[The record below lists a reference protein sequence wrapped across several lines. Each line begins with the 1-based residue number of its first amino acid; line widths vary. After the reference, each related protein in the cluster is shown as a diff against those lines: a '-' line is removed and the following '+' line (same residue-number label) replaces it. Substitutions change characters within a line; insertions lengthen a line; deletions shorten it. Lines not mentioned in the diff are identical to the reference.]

1 MHKLNVIILLLCTVT
16 LVHADLLKS
25 EMLDTGKQKGNTE
38 VAQATPA
45 PLLKRIGS
53 RLGYNQDKDEQQAEF
68 RFMGRL
74 WLQDYNPILNNRIE
88 LYKLNKGLHIYKAK
102 PYEIPSFAPEQ
113 KEKIDY
119 QNQRVIVS
127 IKHGEYKIAP
137 DAVIGFDT
145 YFENMQFKVFRK
157 SLYQIQKTAT
167 QQTQVSSGGLIK
179 EFVLDIPAIAIP
191 KAVQKLLGNT
201 AGRLNLDGTQKLT
214 LQASSTKRKQIPI
227 YETNRG
233 ATFDLKMEQE
243 TNLRLT
249 GNIGEKIAVNLKYNS
264 RQDEQIFDANNVNVK
279 YTGSEDEFV
288 KSIEGGNITL
298 ALSGSRYI
306 SYSTS
311 SQGLFG
317 ITSKFKYGNLDLN
330 VIASKEESQKNTQ
343 SYVGT
348 SQADSTIVRSKDYA
362 PRNMYYL
369 ADPYSLYL
377 VYGDGDAGIPEGW
390 KDNGIMTSP
399 SGEWLIA
406 NPNLLPANG
415 TVRLYIDDANAS
427 NNVASIPGDIIYF
440 SANDYYEPFYDELI
454 EGTDFVTDY
463 SSGTINILKAIDRRT
478 TLAVTYT
485 RRDNVPVPNLSPG
498 QQSDDRIHPF
508 VIRRRN
514 QEYNPTDSNNVWH
527 YQMRNIYNMN
537 KTNIKSDGFNLQV
550 FTENVDRTR
559 NYNLPDTLSTP
570 GFITYMDY
578 LRLDSNGDGLINGDD
593 TTVDLTRGFI
603 ILPFIEPFKPLGD
616 EIIYQDENESISYQD
631 IDFYIGIRGK
641 IGRDAIELAQGGI
654 LKGSVKVKVNGS
666 EQRENIDYIVDY
678 DFGRI
683 TFLTAAGKDPDSR
696 IEIDFEFRSMFSVAK
711 KSLAGIRA
719 DWQLTDYAKLG
730 ATMIYR
736 SENVADKRPRIGN
749 ENIEMWMG
757 NIDGTMNFKPS
768 FITRWIDALPLI
780 NTSAASQINLSGE
793 VAFTLPNIYGDPD
806 GKKKASYVDD
816 MESIMDSHP
825 LGVTFSSWVLGSKP
839 YATALS
845 RGRVN
850 WYNPKN
856 IQRQMV
862 EDAST
867 LTDKEKTENVTV
879 LALKVFPN
887 NIGMPGATT
896 NSWAGVM
903 KYLGNQLDFSQK
915 KYIEVMVK
923 LDTPQSNVNLHI
935 DLGDMSEDFYTD
947 FGGYEVLNSEDTNK
961 DGVLTLDED
970 IGLDG
975 LANNQPGADPND
987 VANSDIDQ
995 YGDYPR
1001 INGTEENRVLDTEDL
1016 DGNGVL
1022 NKLDRY
1028 FSYTISLSDTT
1039 SQLIENTN
1047 SYGWKLYR
1055 IPVND
1060 PSYYQI
1066 VNNSGTNVL
1075 PSLRKI
1081 SYARIWLETDHEAKV
1096 MIADA
1101 SLVGNKWQDFHV
1113 RNFNNRILS
1122 QAELNAQNTSYLSG
1136 IVNNQ
1141 KNRSHYSSP
1150 PETVYYEDDRESS
1163 ESALSLTLSNLPKGQ
1178 QCLLR
1183 QRLFDPYNLL
1193 SYNNI
1198 RFWVFP
1204 EASSNP
1210 AHLNPDSLDI
1220 IFRIGADSTNY
1231 YQVRQRVPVN
1241 PYEAKMN
1248 SARWIELDY
1257 LLQDM
1262 IALKLQ
1268 NPEALADS
1276 LVADNKV
1283 YYYKGRP
1290 TLTNIRDIYLGIY
1303 NPHDHEYVPYNGTVY
1318 FNDMRVIDPYQDLG
1332 IATRVSLN
1340 TTLADVATLTVDY
1353 EEKSENFNPTIQ
1365 RGRQNTYTRTQS
1377 LNIGNKLFL
1386 NKLFPN
1392 SWSLDMPL
1400 SLARNYTLGIPR
1412 FRANSDLLRNNID
1425 DEAERERE
1433 KNENLV
1439 YSADFGIS
1447 QRTAPKNKILLYTLY
1462 RTSLSARYENSFRY
1476 SPTMVDTTLTYRG
1489 TLNYNLNLP
1498 ANQTSFA
1505 IWKQYRIGYLPNTWT
1520 NSFTFNNTEPKGW
1533 NWEKR
1538 DDAYNWYQRTQTT
1551 ATRQLTTDNNLSWP
1565 LLSDLTAT
1573 ARFNT
1578 KRDLLQKSYF
1588 QKVNIGKLNE
1598 FVQDLGLNF
1607 NPNYMPSV
1615 FAFTTTATARFS
1627 DTQRKYFDNSQ
1638 GEQIE
1643 VYQSDGNSNR
1653 GIRMNLSLQNSN
1665 LLSTWAQKLKS
1676 RMPEPNKP
1684 DDHEKPKE
1692 LDPNAKPEDSGT
1704 QMPPS
1709 KPEEEKPKEDFKEEE
1724 YNPEKPKEDVKD
1736 EGEKWFLEELRK
1748 YDEDYALSGPHSPEE
1763 DKLNNETR
1771 ELYIAKLR
1779 NNLKELGFDDS
1790 AATEPGKVEDPNQ
1803 DTDTPKTPKPKSAP
1817 KNYLFTIVNSLSR
1830 VKNITASYQNG
1841 YTMNYARN
1849 TDKLPFAFQIGLPNS
1864 VPEGFLDST
1873 SDDNTITFGSGLT
1886 ISRNIDSVI
1895 NYSYTTNKRYASASN
1910 QSIGYTFPDV
1920 TLTLM
1925 NFENWI
1931 GMANY
1936 LTGTRLNTGFQNS
1949 LRQNGDINWVKP
1961 KQETKTISLNPL
1973 LGFSGTIMKVVNTNM
1988 SFAVSRTENT
1998 TDMDTYQII
2007 KTSNTQTLNGNI
2019 SYSFRSGRGF
2029 TIPFTKRKIH
2039 INNELSSS
2047 LAFAYDRSYDETQGR
2062 ESTQVDRNTSRLAI
2076 TPGASYQFDSNIRAG
2091 LTSSYE
2097 ITTDKK
2103 RDDGTSMFSLGLW
2116 VEVNL

>member
-1 MHKLNVIILLLCTVT
+1 MHKTIILALILFAC
-16 LVHADLLKS
+16 LALKAEQIDAGVYNNAAS
-25 EMLDTGKQKGNTE
+25 MGVLEIT
-38 VAQATPA
+38 QATPT
-45 PLLKRIGS
+45 PLIR
-53 RLGYNQDKDEQQAEF
+53 RLSLRTGNSQVKDPETQENK
-68 RFMGRL
+68 FMGRF
-74 WLQDYNPILNNRIE
+74 WINGYNPVINNRIE
-88 LYKLNKGLHIYKAK
+88 LYKINKGLNIYKAR
-102 PYEIPSFAPEQ
+102 PYEIPAFAPEH
-113 KEKIDY
+113 KEKVDY
-119 QNQRVIVS
+119 ENRRVIVS
-127 IKHGEYKIAP
+127 IKHGDFKLAP
-137 DAVIGFDT
+137 DAVISFDT
-145 YFENMQFKVFRK
+145 YFKNMQRKVFRK
-157 SLYQIQKTAT
+157 SLYQNQKTVT
-167 QQTQVSSGGLIK
+167 QQTQVASGGLIK
-179 EFVLDIPAIAIP
+179 EFVLDIPAIAMP
-191 KAVQKLLGNT
+191 RAVQKLLGNS

-227 YETNRG
+227 FETNQG
-233 ATFDLKMEQE
+233 STFDLKMEQE
-243 TNLRLT
+243 TNLRLRGT
-249 GNIGEKIAVNLKYNS
+249 IGEKIAVNLKYNS
-264 RQDEQIFDANNVNVK
+264 RQDEQLFDANNVNVK
-279 YTGSEDEFV
+279 YTGDEDEFV

-298 ALSGSRYI
+298 SLSGSRYI
-306 SYSTS
+306 SYNTS

-317 ITSKFKYGNLDLN
+317 ITSKFKYGNLDLS

-348 SQADSTIVRSKDYA
+348 SQADSTIVRSRDYA

-369 ADPYSLYL
+369 ADPYSLFL
-377 VYGDGDAGIPEGW
+377 IYGDGDVGIPQGW
-390 KDNGIMTSP
+390 KNNGILTSP
-399 SGEWLIA
+399 SGEWLVA

-415 TVRLYIDDANAS
+415 TVRLFIDDANAS

-440 SANDYYEPFYDELI
+440 SPNDYYEPFYDELI

-463 SSGTINILKAIDRRT
+463 SAGTINILKSIDRRA

-485 RRDNVPVPNLSPG
+485 RRDNVPVPSLAPG
-498 QQSDDRIHPF
+498 QQTDGRIHPF

-514 QEYNPTDSNNVWH
+514 QEFNPNDSNNVWH

-559 NYNLPDTLSTP
+559 NYNLPDSLSTP

-593 TTVDLTRGFI
+593 TTVDLSRGFI

-616 EIIYQDENESISYQD
+616 AIVYQEENESISYQD
-631 IDFYIGIRGK
+631 ISFFIGIRGK
-641 IGRDAIELAQGGI
+641 IGRDAIELSQGGI
-654 LKGSVKVKVNGS
+654 LKGSVKVRVNGN

-683 TFLTAAGKDPDSR
+683 TFLTPAGKDPDSR

-719 DWQLTDYAKLG
+719 DLQVTDYAKLG

-736 SENVADKRPRIGN
+736 SENVEDKRPRIGN

-768 FITRWIDALPLI
+768 FLTRWIDALPLI
-780 NTSAASQINLSGE
+780 NTTAASQINLSGE

-816 MESIMDSHP
+816 MESIVDSYP

-839 YATALS
+839 NGTALS
-845 RGRVN
+845 KGRVN

-867 LTDKEKTENVTV
+867 LTDREKTENVTV

-887 NIGMPGATT
+887 TIGMPGATT

-915 KYIEVMVK
+915 KYIEVMLK
-923 LDTPQSNVNLHI
+923 LDTPQANVNLHI
-935 DLGDMSEDFYTD
+935 DLGDINEDFYTE
-947 FGGYEVLNSEDTNK
+947 FGGYNVLNTEDKNA
-961 DGVLTLDED
+961 DGVLTIDED

-975 LANNQPGADPND
+975 IASGQPGADPND
-987 VANSDIDQ
+987 VANSEIDQ

-1001 INGTEENRVLDTEDL
+1001 INGTENNRVLDTEDL

-1022 NKLDRY
+1022 NRLDRY

-1039 SQLIENTN
+1039 SLLIENTN
-1047 SYGWKLYR
+1047 SFGWKLYR
-1055 IPVND
+1055 IPIND

-1075 PSLRKI
+1075 PTLRKI
-1081 SYARIWLETDHEAKV
+1081 SYARIWLETDKEAKV
-1096 MIADA
+1096 LIADA
-1101 SLVGNKWQDFHV
+1101 SLVGNKWQDFFV

-1122 QAELNAQNTSYLSG
+1122 QTELNAQNTSYLSG

-1141 KNRSHYSSP
+1141 KNRSHYTSP
-1150 PETVYYEDDRESS
+1150 PGTVYYQDNRESS
-1163 ESALSLTLSNLPKGQ
+1163 ESALSLALTNLPKGQ

-1183 QRLFDPYNLL
+1183 QRMFDPYNLL
-1193 SYNNI
+1193 SYNSL
-1198 RFWVFP
+1198 RFWVYP

-1231 YQVRQRVPVN
+1231 YQIRQRVPVN
-1241 PYEAKMN
+1241 PYETKMN

-1268 NPEALADS
+1268 NPDALADS

-1290 TLTNIRDIYLGIY
+1290 TLTNIRDIYVGVY
-1303 NPHDHEYVPYNGTVY
+1303 NPHDHNYPPYNGTVY

-1332 IATRVSLN
+1332 VATRLSLN
-1340 TTLADVATLTVDY
+1340 SSFADLATLTVDY

-1365 RGRQNTYTRTQS
+1365 RGRQNAYTRTKS
-1377 LNIGNKLFL
+1377 LNIGNKYFL

-1412 FRANSDLLRNNID
+1412 FRANSDLLRSNIQD
-1425 DEAERERE
+1425 DKERERE

-1447 QRTAPKNKILLYTLY
+1447 QRTAPKNKVLLYTLY
-1462 RTSLSARYENSFRY
+1462 RTSLSARFENSFRY
-1476 SPTMVDTTLTYRG
+1476 SPTMVDTTLSYRG
-1489 TLNYNLNLP
+1489 TINYNLNLP

-1505 IWKQYRIGYLPNTWT
+1505 LWKNYRLGYMPNTWT
-1520 NSFTFNNTEPKGW
+1520 NSFTYNNTEPKSW

-1538 DDAYNWYQRTQTT
+1538 DNAFDWFERTQTT
-1551 ATRQLTTDNNLSWP
+1551 DSRQLTSDNNISWP

-1573 ARFNT
+1573 ARLNT

-1588 QKVNIGKLNE
+1588 HTVNIGKLNE
-1598 FVQDLGLNF
+1598 YVQDLGLNF
-1607 NPNYMPSV
+1607 NPNYIPNILS
-1615 FAFTTTATARFS
+1615 FSATATARYA
-1627 DTQRKYFDNSQ
+1627 DTQRKYVDSSQ
-1638 GEQIE
+1638 GQQLE
-1643 VYQSDGNSNR
+1643 VYQSDGNANR
-1653 GIRMNLSLQNSN
+1653 GLRMNVSLQNSN
-1665 LLSTWAQKLKS
+1665 LLSSWAQKIK
-1676 RMPEPNKP
+1676 RRTPV
-1684 DDHEKPKE
+1684 
-1692 LDPNAKPEDSGT
+1692 
-1704 QMPPS
+1704 
-1709 KPEEEKPKEDFKEEE
+1709 
-1724 YNPEKPKEDVKD
+1724 PEKPADPEKPNEQEAPKPSEQKPKDIIDVEYDPDKLKHEQMS
-1736 EGEKWFLEELRK
+1736 EGEIWIAEELKRF
-1748 YDEDYALSGPHSPEE
+1748 DEEYAQSE
-1763 DKLNNETR
+1763 DKSAESEKVQKETR
-1771 ELYIAKLR
+1771 ALFEEKLR
-1779 NNLKELGFDDS
+1779 RSAMEQGLDMSVSAEMVSVVDDS
-1790 AATEPGKVEDPNQ
+1790 SSAENVTKPAKPNRPPSP
-1803 DTDTPKTPKPKSAP
+1803 PKD
-1817 KNYLFTIVNSLSR
+1817 YLFTMLNSMSR
-1830 VKNITASYQNG
+1830 IKNITASYQNG
-1841 YTMNYARN
+1841 YTMNYTRN
-1849 TDKLPFAFQIGLPNS
+1849 TDKLPFAFQLGLPNS

-1873 SDDNTITFGSGLT
+1873 TDDNTITFGSGLM
-1886 ISRNIDSVI
+1886 ISRNIDSVV
-1895 NYSYTTNKRYASASN
+1895 NYSYTTNKRYANASN

-1920 TLTLM
+1920 TITLM
-1925 NFENWI
+1925 NFEKWI
-1931 GMANY
+1931 KMDKY
-1936 LTGTRLNTGFQNS
+1936 LSGTRLNTGFQNTI
-1949 LRQNGDINWVKP
+1949 RQNGPIDWDRP

-1973 LGFSGTIMKVVNTNM
+1973 LGFSGSIMRVVNANM
-1988 SFAVSRTENT
+1988 SLAVSRTENI
-1998 TDMDTYQII
+1998 TDMDTYQIV
-2007 KTSNTQTLNGNI
+2007 KTSNNQTLNGNV

-2047 LAFAYDRSYDETQGR
+2047 LAFTYDRNYDETQGR
-2062 ESTQVDRNTSRLAI
+2062 ENTQVDRDTSRLVI

-2097 ITTDKK
+2097 TTTDKK
-2103 RDDGTSMFSLGLW
+2103 RDDGTSKFSLGIW